1 MTSTATLILTQKQTL
16 QKIKRI
22 AYEVYENN
30 FQEEEI
36 ILAGIYDKG
45 YLFAKLL
52 QQELNSISPLKST
65 LVKVSLDK
73 LAPLQSDIY
82 LDCDSSLLRN
92 KVVILLDDVL
102 NTGRT
107 LVYSLK
113 PFLNVEI
120 KKLRT
125 AVIVD
130 RNHKQFPI
138 SADYI
143 GYALSTTIQEHIEV
157 VLEDEKRFGVYLS

>member
-1 MTSTATLILTQKQTL
+1 MTATATLILTQKQTL

-36 ILAGIYDKG
+36 ILAGIFDKG
-45 YLFAKLL
+45 YLFAQLL
-52 QQELNSISPLKST
+52 QQELNAISPLKST

-73 LAPLQSDIY
+73 LAPLQSDIH
-82 LDCDSSLLRN
+82 LDCDTSVLRN

-113 PFLNVEI
+113 PFLNIEI
-120 KKLRT
+120 KKIRT
-125 AVIVD
+125 AVIVY

-138 SADYI
+138 SADYV

-157 VLEDEKRFGVYLS
+157 ILEGNERFGVYLS

>member
-1 MTSTATLILTQKQTL
+1 MTSTSTLILTQKQTL

-22 AYEVYENN
+22 AYEIYENN

-52 QQELNSISPLKST
+52 QQELNAISPLKIT

-73 LAPLQSDIY
+73 SAPLQSDIF
-82 LDCDSSLLRN
+82 LDCDTSLLRN
-92 KVVILLDDVL
+92 KVIILLDDVL

-120 KKLRT
+120 KKLST

-157 VLEDEKRFGVYLS
+157 VLEDEERFGVYLS

>member
-1 MTSTATLILTQKQTL
+1 MTTTATLILTRKQTL

-52 QQELNSISPLKST
+52 QQELHAISPLKST

-73 LAPLQSDIY
+73 LAPLQSDID
-82 LDCDSSLLRN
+82 LDCDTDLLRN

-120 KKLRT
+120 KKIRT
-125 AVIVD
+125 AVLVD
-130 RNHKQFPI
+130 RNHKQFPV
-138 SADYI
+138 SADYV
-143 GYALSTTIQEHIEV
+143 GYTLSTTIQEHIEV
-157 VLEDEKRFGVYLS
+157 VLEDNEHFGVYLS

>member
-1 MTSTATLILTQKQTL
+1 MTATATLLLSRKQTM

-22 AYEVYENN
+22 AFEVYENN

-36 ILAGIYDKG
+36 ILAGVYDKG
-45 YLFAKLL
+45 YLFAQLL
-52 QQELNSISPLKST
+52 QQELHAISPLRSI

-73 LAPLQSDIY
+73 LAPLQSDIH
-82 LDCDSSLLRN
+82 LDCDISQLRN

-157 VLEDEKRFGVYLS
+157 VLEDSDRFGVYLS